1 MIELE
6 FKKPNFIIAGDY
18 LRISYYG
25 EVEGLP
31 REDIMPPP
39 YVGWRCNLYGEVVE
53 IEYVRNEISMASYEE
68 LVDDGLM
75 CVISDTDYTILDIRE
90 ANQDMTYYVTRGT
103 NGQVLTAYTFN
114 PLEI

>member
-1 MIELE
+1 
-6 FKKPNFIIAGDY
+6 
-18 LRISYYG
+18 
-25 EVEGLP
+25 
-31 REDIMPPP
+31 
-39 YVGWRCNLYGEVVE
+39 
-53 IEYVRNEISMASYEE
+53 MASYEE

-103 NGQVLTAYTFN
+103 DGQVLTAYTFN